1 MPDQKSSTQVDG
13 MIAKL
18 IAAAGPGPTA
28 SPEARARVYANV
40 RAHWETVSANA
51 RAARNGNRR
60 RTTGAGFDRRR
71 RFLNLRTVGVAAAVA
86 AVAVSLT
93 WMTTTSDRVP
103 VGTQLAQYTRVA
115 GSAEIRRGNASSGTP
130 LAATSG
136 AVLAGDTLSTAMNGR
151 VELRRPNGLLLR
163 MNGSTE
169 IRFSQPD
176 EIDLVAGTIYVDSGN
191 GAESEAL
198 EVNTPFGG
206 VEHVGTQYEV
216 RYADAVLR
224 IRVREGQ
231 VAYRGATEA
240 VGMAGDEL
248 NVDAAGSTRRS
259 TIASNDAEW
268 NWAIELATL
277 PVADEYRL
285 GETLTWIARELGYRL
300 EYAPG
305 ARQRLEDQTIL
316 GLDGLNPAEA
326 LDAIELTAEFR
337 TEISGDRLIV
347 SN

>member
-1 MPDQKSSTQVDG
+1 MSDEKSSTQVDE

-40 RAHWETVSANA
+40 RAHWEAVSANP
-51 RAARNGNRR
+51 RTVRNGRHRR
-60 RTTGAGFDRRR
+60 ATGTGFDRRR
-71 RFLNLRTVGVAAAVA
+71 RFFNLRTVGIAAAVA

-93 WMTTTSDRVP
+93 WMTTSSDRMP
-103 VGTQLAQYTRVA
+103 VGAQLAQYTRVA
-115 GSAEIRRGNASSGTP
+115 GGAEIRRGNASEAL

-136 AVLAGDTLSTAMNGR
+136 AVLAGDTLSTGMDGR
-151 VELRRPNGLLLR
+151 VELRRPDGLLLR

-176 EIDLVAGTIYVDSGN
+176 EVDLVAGTIYVDSGN
-191 GAESEAL
+191 GVASQVL
-198 EVNTPFGG
+198 TVNTPFGG

-231 VAYRGATEA
+231 VAYRGATQTM
-240 VGMAGDEL
+240 GMAGDEL

-259 TIASNDAEW
+259 TIAPNDAEW

-305 ARQRLEDQTIL
+305 ARQSLEDQTIL
-316 GLDGLNPAEA
+316 GLDGLNPSEA
-326 LDAIELTAEFR
+326 LDAIELTADFQ